1 MRDWRMMRRSPKR
14 YAVAARAGTA
24 LVCLVST
31 LAGSRSASAQSLVS
45 INGVIDGGV
54 TYVNNERGG
63 ATTLF
68 DSGILTPNML
78 TFQGNEDLG
87 GGNKAIFELT
97 SQFDLGSGT
106 TIPGAGQ
113 LFGRTA
119 LVGLTN
125 DRFGSVT
132 LGNQYDFMSDTLLAN
147 RYDGAP
153 LYGGLYDYRQGPF
166 AALGIP
172 NNPTGSFDFDHLAGS
187 TRVPN
192 SVKYQSPLL
201 AGVSFGALYGLG
213 GTPGSIAQNSTI
225 SFGANYKNGPF
236 SIGGAYVETKYPQL
250 DNGNRGIRIFGFG
263 THYAFQKVLAMLLYT
278 NTKNTAS
285 GAQINVYKASAWW
298 QPTGPWSFGLS
309 YQYMKGNEV
318 LQNNEAQQITSAVQ
332 YNFSKRTIAYLEA
345 SYQRAGGS
353 GAQAWINGLAQPA
366 SGRSQT
372 LTRIGLQ
379 TKF

>member
-1 MRDWRMMRRSPKR
+1 M
-14 YAVAARAGTA
+14 T
-24 LVCLVST
+24 ST
-31 LAGSRSASAQSLVS
+31 LVGNRAACGQSIVS

-63 ATTLF
+63 ATALF
-68 DSGILTPNML
+68 DSGILTPDML
-78 TFQGNEDLG
+78 TFQGAEDLG
-87 GGNKAIFELT
+87 GGNKAVFELT
-97 SQFDLGSGT
+97 SQFDLGSGA

-119 LVGLTN
+119 FVGLAN
-125 DRFGSVT
+125 DRLGTFTV
-132 LGNQYDFMSDTLLAN
+132 GNQYDFISETLLAN

-172 NNPTGSFDFDHLAGS
+172 NNPTGSFDFDRMAGS

-201 AGVSFGALYGLG
+201 AGISFGALYGFG
-213 GTPGSIAQNSTI
+213 GTPGSVAQNSTV

-236 SIGGAYVETKYPQL
+236 SIGGAYVEVKYPQL
-250 DNGNRGIRIFGFG
+250 DNGNRGIRNFGFG
-263 THYAFQKVLAMLLYT
+263 MHYAFPKVLAMLLYT

-285 GAQINVYKASAWW
+285 GAQIDVYKASVWW
-298 QPTGPWSFGLS
+298 QPSGPWSIGLN
-309 YQYMKGNEV
+309 YQYMKGNQV
-318 LQNNEAQQITSAVQ
+318 LQGNEAQQVTSAVQ
-332 YNFSKRTIAYLEA
+332 YNFSKRTVAYVEA

-353 GAQAWINGLAQPA
+353 GAQAWINGITQPA

-372 LTRIGLQ
+372 IARVGLQ